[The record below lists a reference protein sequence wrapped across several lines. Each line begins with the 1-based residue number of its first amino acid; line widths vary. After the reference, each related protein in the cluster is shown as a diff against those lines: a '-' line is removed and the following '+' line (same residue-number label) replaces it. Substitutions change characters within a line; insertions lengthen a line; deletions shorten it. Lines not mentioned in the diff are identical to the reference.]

1 MGATERVI
9 EDDGERVDVDEPVA
23 RFRALFDDVY
33 DDLTRF
39 VRRRVTESHADDVVS
54 ETFLAAWRRLGD
66 VPDLLDDARA
76 WLFGTARN
84 VILTMDRGRVRQG
97 RLALKVADELD
108 SAPPP
113 GSHVED
119 PAHTVPS
126 RADVARAFAALSD
139 ADAEVLSL
147 VAWDGLTGKEAAGV
161 LGISPT
167 AFSVRLARARSRLH
181 GHLEPCDEGSA
192 S

>member
-1 MGATERVI
+1 MSATERVI
-9 EDDGERVDVDEPVA
+9 EEDGERSDVGEPVA
-23 RFRALFDDVY
+23 RFRSLFDDAY

-66 VPDLLDDARA
+66 VPHLLDDARA

-97 RLALKVADELD
+97 RLALKVAEELN

-113 GSHVED
+113 GGHGED
-119 PAHTVPS
+119 SAHTVPS
-126 RADVARAFAALSD
+126 RADVAGAFAALSD

-147 VAWDGLTGKEAAGV
+147 VAWDGLTTKEAAGV
-161 LGISPT
+161 LGITPT
-167 AFSVRLARARSRLH
+167 AFSVRLTRARSRLRD
-181 GHLEPCDEGSA
+181 HLDPRDEGSA

>member
-126 RADVARAFAALSD
+126 RA
-139 ADAEVLSL
+139 EVLSL

>member
-1 MGATERVI
+1 MSATERVI
-9 EDDGERVDVDEPVA
+9 EEDGERSDVGEPVA
-23 RFRALFDDVY
+23 RFRSLFDDAY

-66 VPDLLDDARA
+66 VPHLLDDARA

-97 RLALKVADELD
+97 RLALKVAEELN

-113 GSHVED
+113 GGHGED

-126 RADVARAFAALSD
+126 RADVAGAFAALSD

-147 VAWDGLTGKEAAGV
+147 VAWDGLTTKEAAGV
-161 LGISPT
+161 LGITPT
-167 AFSVRLARARSRLH
+167 AFSVRLTRAPARPPRPA
-181 GHLEPCDEGSA
+181 
-192 S
+192 